1 MSFRAS
7 SIKRSQKESL
17 FRREIGELLQI
28 ASLDNPQLQGF
39 SISRVS
45 LSADKSIATVY
56 FFLPEGKAGFEQKLE
71 YLKLFKPS
79 LRKALA
85 DRIPGRYV
93 PQLRFH
99 YDDQLEKQI
108 KIETLL
114 DEVKKDFPEDT

>member
-1 MSFRAS
+1 
-7 SIKRSQKESL
+7 
-17 FRREIGELLQI
+17 
-28 ASLDNPQLQGF
+28 LQGL

-45 LSADKSIATVY
+45 LSSDKSIVTVF
-56 FFLPEGKAGFEQKLE
+56 FFLPEGKSGFEKKLE

-93 PQLRFH
+93 PQIKFH

-108 KIETLL
+108 KIEQLL
-114 DEVKKDFPEDT
+114 DKVKKDFPEDQEL